1 MMTRG
6 TEMNVTTLIYNR
18 VLYKIVKLHHR
29 KIAIQQPKVDWE
41 KTTLTS
47 HELITASSMLL
58 ILRYLLLT
66 CGGGETTRVSSHTFI
81 AQQVVGNNVHEL
93 NKGGSSCEV

>member
-18 VLYKIVKLHHR
+18 VMYKIVKLHHR
-29 KIAIQQPKVDWE
+29 KIAIHQPKVDWE
-41 KTTLTS
+41 TTTLTS

-58 ILRYLLLT
+58 IMRYLLLT
-66 CGGGETTRVSSHTFI
+66 CGRGVR
-81 AQQVVGNNVHEL
+81 QQG
-93 NKGGSSCEV
+93 